1 MSPTRARHEAIL
13 ALEDGRVFRG
23 RRLGAEGEA
32 YGEVVF
38 NTSMTGY
45 QEILSD
51 PSYAGQ
57 IVTLTYP
64 LIGNYGVRAEFFESR
79 RLFAEALVVREAA
92 EFPQPFRSE
101 GRLAEFL
108 EERGV
113 VAIEGIDTRALTRHI
128 REKGELRAVLST
140 VDLDAA
146 SLVEK
151 ARRSPGLVGRN
162 LVDEVTCAQP
172 YRFTEGEPGEG
183 GIELSAPAPGARP
196 TDGTRAR
203 VVVYD
208 FGVKRG
214 ILRALV
220 RRGFE
225 TIVVPASTPPE
236 QALAWSPAGVV
247 LSNGPGDPAALPVA
261 RATTRALIGK
271 LPVFGIC
278 LGHQLSGLALGGTT
292 RKLKFGHHGANHPV
306 LDTGTGRALV
316 TSQNHGFVVE
326 PASLP
331 KEATVTHRSLNDGT
345 LEGFA
350 VPEWKLLC
358 VQFHPEASP
367 GPLDTVE
374 LFDRFATW
382 CAESSGDRPVARA
395 ARDFAVAAE
404 VR

>member
-1 MSPTRARHEAIL
+1 MSAGARFHEAIL

-92 EFPQPFRSE
+92 EFPQPWRSE
-101 GRLAEFL
+101 GRLTEFL

-128 REKGELRAVLST
+128 RAKGELRAVLST
-140 VDLDAA
+140 TDLDEKR
-146 SLVEK
+146 LVAK
-151 ARRSPGLVGRN
+151 ARASAGLLGRN
-162 LVDEVTCAQP
+162 LAAEVTCAEP
-172 YRFTEGEPGEG
+172 YQWTAAGAE
-183 GIELSAPAPGARP
+183 APVAARASSQ
-196 TDGTRAR
+196 RSR

-214 ILRALV
+214 ILRSLAAQGLDV
-220 RRGFE
+220 
-225 TIVVPASTPPE
+225 IVVPAATPVE
-236 QALAWSPAGVV
+236 KALAYGPVGVV
-247 LSNGPGDPAALPVA
+247 LSNGPGDPAATPEA
-261 RATTRALIGK
+261 IAAAQGLIGK
-271 LPVFGIC
+271 LPVLGIC
-278 LGHQLSGLALGGTT
+278 LGHQVSGLALGGKTS
-292 RKLKFGHHGANHPV
+292 KLKFGHHGANHPV
-306 LDTGTGRALV
+306 MDVSANKV
-316 TSQNHGFVVE
+316 EITSQNHGFVVE
-326 PASLP
+326 PATLP
-331 KEATVTHRSLNDGT
+331 AGARITHRSLNDGA

-350 VPEWKLLC
+350 APDRHLIC

-367 GPLDTVE
+367 GPHDSRSVFDEFSRMCGIAGRREMPVE
-374 LFDRFATW
+374 
-382 CAESSGDRPVARA
+382 SA
-395 ARDFAVAAE
+395 AGVPGE
-404 VR
+404 NS

>member
-1 MSPTRARHEAIL
+1 ML

-32 YGEVVF
+32 SGEIVF

-79 RLFAEALVVREAA
+79 KLFAEALVVREAA
-92 EFPQPFRSE
+92 EFPQPWRSE

-128 REKGELRAVLST
+128 REKGELRAGLST
-140 VDLDAA
+140 TDLDEKR
-146 SLVEK
+146 LVAK
-151 ARRSPGLVGRN
+151 ARASAGLLGRN
-162 LVDEVTCAQP
+162 LAAEVTCDAP
-172 YRFTEGEPGEG
+172 YLFALDDPHPEH
-183 GIELSAPAPGARP
+183 PAPPPTAPPGGAR
-196 TDGTRAR
+196 RAR

-214 ILRALV
+214 ILRALAAHGLEV
-220 RRGFE
+220 
-225 TIVVPASTPPE
+225 IVVPAATPSNR
-236 QALAWSPAGVV
+236 ALAYSPVGVV
-247 LSNGPGDPAALPVA
+247 LSNGPGDPAATPEA
-261 RATTRALIGK
+261 RAAAEGLIGK
-271 LPVFGIC
+271 LPVLGIC
-278 LGHQLSGLALGGTT
+278 LGHQAAGLAIGARTI
-292 RKLKFGHHGANHPV
+292 KLKFGHHGANHPV
-306 LDTGTGRALV
+306 MQLPERRVAI

-326 PASLP
+326 SDSLP
-331 KEATVTHRSLNDGT
+331 AGAQVTHRSLNDGA

-350 VPEWKLLC
+350 VPDKQLLC

-367 GPLDTVE
+367 GPHDSRGVFDAFSRLCGLGERRDAPIEAGATVPG
-374 LFDRFATW
+374 
-382 CAESSGDRPVARA
+382 ESH
-395 ARDFAVAAE
+395 
-404 VR
+404 

>member
-1 MSPTRARHEAIL
+1 MSAAVRLKHEAIL

-64 LIGNYGVRAEFFESR
+64 LIGNYGVRADFFESR

-92 EFPQPFRSE
+92 EFPSPWRSE

-128 REKGELRAVLST
+128 REKGELKAVLST
-140 VDLDAA
+140 TDLDDKR
-146 SLVEK
+146 LVAK
-151 ARRSPGLVGRN
+151 ARASAGLLGRN
-162 LVDEVTCAQP
+162 LAAEVTCKEP
-172 YRFTEGEPGEG
+172 YRWTPEGAEAA
-183 GIELSAPAPGARP
+183 APAPAAPPSGPR
-196 TDGTRAR
+196 RAR

-214 ILRALV
+214 ILRSLAGLGLEV
-220 RRGFE
+220 V
-225 TIVVPASTPPE
+225 VVPAATPVE
-236 QALAWSPAGVV
+236 RALAYSPVGVV
-247 LSNGPGDPAALPVA
+247 LSNGPGDPAATPEAVA
-261 RATTRALIGK
+261 AAQGVIGK
-271 LPVFGIC
+271 LPVLGIC
-278 LGHQLSGLALGGTT
+278 LGHQVSGLALGAKTN
-292 RKLKFGHHGANHPV
+292 KLKFGHHGANHPV
-306 LDTGTGRALV
+306 MNVPANKV
-316 TSQNHGFVVE
+316 EITSQNHGFVVD
-326 PASLP
+326 PSGLP
-331 KEATVTHRSLNDGT
+331 RGAQVTHRSLNDGAC
-345 LEGFA
+345 EGLA
-350 VPEWKLLC
+350 MPEKHLIC

-367 GPLDTVE
+367 GPHDSHT
-374 LFDRFATW
+374 LFQDFSRL
-382 CAESSGDRPVARA
+382 CGLSAERRREAPIEAGAGAPGEDS
-395 ARDFAVAAE
+395 
-404 VR
+404 

>member
-1 MSPTRARHEAIL
+1 MTAVRMKHEAIL

-92 EFPQPFRSE
+92 EFPQPWRSE

-140 VDLDAA
+140 TDLDEKR
-146 SLVEK
+146 LVAK
-151 ARRSPGLVGRN
+151 ARTSAGLLGRN
-162 LVDEVTCAQP
+162 LAAEVTCSEP
-172 YRFTEGEPGEG
+172 YLWTPEGSE
-183 GIELSAPAPGARP
+183 APAPAPAASPRP
-196 TDGTRAR
+196 AR

-208 FGVKRG
+208 FGVKRN
-214 ILRALV
+214 ILRSLAAQGLEV
-220 RRGFE
+220 V
-225 TIVVPASTPPE
+225 VVPASTPVDR
-236 QALAWSPAGVV
+236 ALAYSPVGVV
-247 LSNGPGDPAALPVA
+247 LSNGPGDPAGTPEAIAAALGV
-261 RATTRALIGK
+261 IGK
-271 LPVFGIC
+271 LPVLGIC
-278 LGHQLSGLALGGTT
+278 LGHQVSGLALGAKTS
-292 RKLKFGHHGANHPV
+292 KLKFGHHGANHPV
-306 LDTGTGRALV
+306 MNVPAQRV
-316 TSQNHGFVVE
+316 EITSQNHGFVVD
-326 PASLP
+326 PAGLP
-331 KEATVTHRSLNDGT
+331 KGAHLTHRSLNDGAC
-345 LEGFA
+345 EGFA
-350 VPEWKLLC
+350 MPEKNLIC

-367 GPLDTVE
+367 GPHDSHLLFAEFTRLCGLAERRAQAHVE
-374 LFDRFATW
+374 T
-382 CAESSGDRPVARA
+382 A
-395 ARDFAVAAE
+395 AGVPGEDS
-404 VR
+404 

>member
-1 MSPTRARHEAIL
+1 MTALVRPKHEAIL

-64 LIGNYGVRAEFFESR
+64 LIGNYGVRADFFESR

-92 EFPQPFRSE
+92 EFPQPWRSE

-140 VDLDAA
+140 TDLDEKR
-146 SLVEK
+146 LVAK
-151 ARRSPGLVGRN
+151 ARGSAGLLGRN
-162 LVDEVTCAQP
+162 LAAEVTCDEP
-172 YRFTEGEPGEG
+172 YLWTPEGSE
-183 GIELSAPAPGARP
+183 APAPAP
-196 TDGTRAR
+196 AASTRKAR

-214 ILRALV
+214 ILRSLAAQGLEV
-220 RRGFE
+220 V
-225 TIVVPASTPPE
+225 VVPASTPVE
-236 QALAWSPAGVV
+236 RALAYSPVGAV
-247 LSNGPGDPAALPVA
+247 LSNGPGDPAGTPEAIAAAQGV
-261 RATTRALIGK
+261 IGK
-271 LPVFGIC
+271 LPVLGIC
-278 LGHQLSGLALGGTT
+278 LGHQVSGLALGAKTS
-292 RKLKFGHHGANHPV
+292 KLKFGHHGANHPV
-306 LDTGTGRALV
+306 MNVPAHKV
-316 TSQNHGFVVE
+316 EITSQNHGFVVD
-326 PASLP
+326 PAGLP
-331 KEATVTHRSLNDGT
+331 KGAQVTHRSLNDGAC
-345 LEGFA
+345 EGLA
-350 VPEWKLLC
+350 MPEKNLIC

-367 GPLDTVE
+367 GPHDSRS
-374 LFDRFATW
+374 LF
-382 CAESSGDRPVARA
+382 AEFMRMCGVAERRA
-395 ARDFAVAAE
+395 ETTTLETAAGVPGE
-404 VR
+404 DS

>member
-1 MSPTRARHEAIL
+1 MTRHEALL

-32 YGEVVF
+32 YGEIVF

-57 IVTLTYP
+57 MVTLTYP

-79 RLFAEALVVREAA
+79 QVFAEALVVREAA
-92 EFPQPFRSE
+92 EFPQPWRSE

-140 VDLDAA
+140 VDLDDKR
-146 SLVEK
+146 LVAK
-151 ARRSPGLVGRN
+151 ARASVGLLGRN
-162 LVDEVTCAQP
+162 LAAEVTCEAP
-172 YRFTEGEPGEG
+172 YLFAPGDKEEP
-183 GIELSAPAPGARP
+183 APAATAGGPR
-196 TDGTRAR
+196 R

-214 ILRALV
+214 ILRSLAAHGLEV
-220 RRGFE
+220 
-225 TIVVPASTPPE
+225 IVVPAATPVDR
-236 QALAWSPAGVV
+236 ALAYAPVGVV
-247 LSNGPGDPAALPVA
+247 LSNGPGDPAATPEA
-261 RATTRALIGK
+261 RAAAEGLIGK
-271 LPVFGIC
+271 LPVLGIC
-278 LGHQLSGLALGGTT
+278 LGHQAAGLALGARTS
-292 RKLKFGHHGANHPV
+292 KLKFGHHGANHPV
-306 LDTGTGRALV
+306 IEMPGGHVAV

-326 PASLP
+326 PETLP
-331 KEATVTHRSLNDGT
+331 AGARVTHRSLNDGA

-350 VPEWKLLC
+350 VPEKQLLC

-367 GPLDTVE
+367 GPHDSRGV
-374 LFDRFATW
+374 FDAFSRLCGLADVRE
-382 CAESSGDRPVARA
+382 A
-395 ARDFAVAAE
+395 AVAAG
-404 VR
+404 RSA